1 MNDLKKEPKK
11 SSNIISIIAYVL
23 ASLLTLFFSVALVP
37 KIIMEIKE
45 EGISILYT
53 GGWEGLVM
61 QWTYIVFIIG
71 FAISWKNKFIGGLII
86 ILASLIQMGPFLII
100 DGNLGSLIFGL
111 PMLIV
116 GILLIIAHKKSAY

>member
-23 ASLLTLFFSVALVP
+23 ASLLALFFSVALVP

-53 GGWEGLVM
+53 G
-61 QWTYIVFIIG
+61 
-71 FAISWKNKFIGGLII
+71 
-86 ILASLIQMGPFLII
+86 
-100 DGNLGSLIFGL
+100 
-111 PMLIV
+111 
-116 GILLIIAHKKSAY
+116 